1 MILERTSRFKRA
13 AKRLTEQGRG
23 RLATALLRY
32 EENPSHPSLGV
43 KRLQGTKDIWEGR
56 ASDSIRFT
64 FEKIEGGILLRNV
77 GPHDATLKQP

>member
-13 AKRLTEQGRG
+13 AKRLTAQERG

-32 EENPSHPSLGV
+32 EESPSHPSLGV
-43 KRLQGTKDIWEGR
+43 KRVQGTKAIWECR

-64 FEKIEGGILLRNV
+64 FEKIDGGILLRNV
-77 GPHDATLKQP
+77 GPHDSTLKRP

>member
-1 MILERTSRFKRA
+1 MIFERTSRFKRA
-13 AKRLTEQGRG
+13 AKKLTAQDRG

-43 KRLQGTKDIWEGR
+43 RRIQGTTDIWEGR

-64 FEKIEGGILLRNV
+64 FEKIDGEIILRNV
-77 GPHDATLKQP
+77 RPHDATLKRP